1 MAESFQGA
9 AVKDGKTCGRGEI
22 TVVYRVFIS
31 AVTILSLF
39 VAMAYYLLPGP
50 EEVRQV
56 LYIVDSLIAFIL
68 LGDFFYS
75 FHHAPNRLRHSITY
89 GWLDLAGSI
98 PGFPFLRV
106 ARIPSLIRTSR
117 QLRRETTADLL
128 GDARRQLASSTLL
141 STILIGMLVVTFGS
155 IMIVLVEKGAPNG
168 NILTGDDAV
177 WWSIVTIATVGYGD
191 RFPTTPPGRLVG
203 TAMIVVGVSLF
214 SVLTSFIAT
223 SFVAQR
229 QSTERITDLD
239 ALQANLVQLLS
250 DQQRASECEGAALRA
265 ELAEVRRLLEVA
277 PPANQGAVQP
287 VAKPSAEKPPDGKG
301 RSS

>member
-9 AVKDGKTCGRGEI
+9 AVKDGKTSGRGEI

-39 VAMAYYLLPGP
+39 VAVTYYLLPGP

-117 QLRRETTADLL
+117 QLRRETPAEVLQ
-128 GDARRQLASSTLL
+128 DAHRQLASSTLL
-141 STILIGMLVVTFGS
+141 SAILIVMLVVTFGS
-155 IMIVLVEKGAPNG
+155 IMIVLIEKGAPSG
-168 NILTGDDAV
+168 NILTGEDAV
-177 WWSIVTIATVGYGD
+177 WWSIVTMASVGYGD
-191 RFPTTPPGRLVG
+191 RFPTTATGRLIG
-203 TAMIVVGVSLF
+203 TAVIFVGVGMF

-223 SFVAQR
+223 NFVARR
-229 QSTERITDLD
+229 QSVERNTSSDT
-239 ALQANLVQLLS
+239 LQADLIQILS
-250 DQQRASECEGAALRA
+250 DQRRAAEREADALRA
-265 ELAEVRRLLEVA
+265 ELAEIRRLLVTVA
-277 PPANQGAVQP
+277 PASQDVVLP
-287 VAKPSAEKPPDGKG
+287 VDKSSAERPPD
-301 RSS
+301 